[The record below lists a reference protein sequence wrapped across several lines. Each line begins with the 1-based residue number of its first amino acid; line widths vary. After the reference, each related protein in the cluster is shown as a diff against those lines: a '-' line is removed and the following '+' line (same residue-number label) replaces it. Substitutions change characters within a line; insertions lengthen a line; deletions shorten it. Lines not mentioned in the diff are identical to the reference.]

1 MQKVGLI
8 GTRGMVGSALLQR
21 MQAEGDL
28 ELFKPTY
35 FSTSDTTYENAFD
48 ISLLKTMDVILTC
61 QGSDYTEKVYPQL
74 RDAGWDGYWIDAA
87 SYLRMHDDSIIA
99 LDPLNQNAIQHGMES
114 GIKNYIGGNCTV
126 SLLLLALHGLLKADL
141 LEWVSVMTYQAASGA
156 GAQAMQ
162 DLVTQMAQIGS
173 LANPDEDTLTLDSKV
188 TALLNSNQNILAGN
202 ILPWID
208 SDLAT
213 GQSREEYKLNVEA
226 NKILNA
232 GVTFDGICV
241 RVGSMRCHSQALT
254 MKLKRAVPIP
264 ELEQMLADANE
275 WVKVVPN
282 TKNAS
287 LLELTPAAVA
297 GKLTI
302 PIGRIRQ
309 MNLGPEYVSAFT
321 VGDQLLWGA
330 AEPLRRVLK
339 LVLSSLRK

>member
-8 GTRGMVGSALLQR
+8 GTRGMVGSVLLQR

-28 ELFKPTY
+28 ELFEPIY
-35 FSTSDTTYENAFD
+35 FSTSDANYANAFD
-48 ISLLKTMDVILTC
+48 LNLLKTMDIILTC

-74 RDAGWDGYWIDAA
+74 RDSGWDGYWIDAA
-87 SYLRMHDDSIIA
+87 STLRLDKDSIIV
-99 LDPLNQNAIQHGMES
+99 LDPINLDIIEQGLQAGV
-114 GIKNYIGGNCTV
+114 KNYIGGNCTV
-126 SLLLLALHGLLKADL
+126 SLLLMALHGLLKADL

-162 DLVTQMAQIGS
+162 DLVTQMAQIGALS
-173 LANPDEDTLTLDSKV
+173 NPDEDILTLDGKV
-188 TALLNSNQNILAGN
+188 TALLNSNENMLAGN

-213 GQSREEYKLNVEA
+213 GQSREEFKLNSEA
-226 NKILNA
+226 NKILA
-232 GVTFDGICV
+232 KTKIAFDGICV

-254 MKLKRAVPIP
+254 MKLKRAVPIS
-264 ELEQMLADANE
+264 EIEQILADANS

-282 TKNAS
+282 TKADT
-287 LLELTPAAVA
+287 LRELTPAAVA
-297 GKLTI
+297 EKLDI

-309 MNLGPEYVSAFT
+309 MNLGPEYITAFT

-330 AEPLRRVLK
+330 AEPLRRM
-339 LVLSSLRK
+339 LRLIVEKS